1 MEQGGWQRLE
11 GGVGCLLSSRA
22 AESQPVGQ
30 KIRRKTGSVHGDSIN
45 THSQRT
51 ERKAVERKDVRSGK
65 AADGVWMMDDGGLT
79 GVLHIKSIGF
89 CFGFFLTTR
98 SHSLQVVVC
107 RSSDT
112 L

>member
-1 MEQGGWQRLE
+1 M
-11 GGVGCLLSSRA
+11 
-22 AESQPVGQ
+22 
-30 KIRRKTGSVHGDSIN
+30 HGDSIN

-51 ERKAVERKDVRSGK
+51 ERKDVERKDVRSGK

-89 CFGFFLTTR
+89 CFFFNHTFTQPPGCR
-98 SHSLQVVVC
+98 MLQ
-107 RSSDT
+107 

>member
-1 MEQGGWQRLE
+1 MAEAGGW
-11 GGVGCLLSSRA
+11 VGLS

-30 KIRRKTGSVHGDSIN
+30 KRRRKTGSVHGDSIN

-51 ERKAVERKDVRSGK
+51 ERKDVERKDVRSGK

-79 GVLHIKSIGF
+79 SVLHIKSIGF
-89 CFGFFLTTR
+89 CFFLTTR
-98 SHSLQVVVC
+98 SHSLQVVAC